1 MTDMYETPVAPVDD
15 RTPPTEPVTVPEVP
29 VDHVP
34 ETVPA
39 DEANGTV
46 EGGVWRAEAGRKG
59 AKRVHQLIE
68 AGRRYEQ
75 EHGLKSGR
83 QRLRQLIQL
92 GKLYE
97 AEHGERP
104 AGKKRRGTR
113 LSRQERDE
121 VVATLLKC
129 LVRIAKPSFR
139 AELGKLAPR
148 FLFLPISMNP
158 SSFGFAVAL
167 FPAPS
172 AQLVVGPLAP
182 CEHHN

>member
-1 MTDMYETPVAPVDD
+1 MSDMFELPPDD
-15 RTPPTEPVTVPEVP
+15 RTPPTEPVPVTEVP

-34 ETVPA
+34 EEM
-39 DEANGTV
+39 DGTP
-46 EGGVWRAEAGRKG
+46 GVWRAEAGRKG
-59 AKRVHQLIE
+59 AKRVHQLIQ
-68 AGRRYEQ
+68 AGKRYEQ

-83 QRLRQLIQL
+83 QRLRQLIEL

-139 AELGKLAPR
+139 GDLGKLAE
-148 FLFLPISMNP
+148 
-158 SSFGFAVAL
+158 AL
-167 FPAPS
+167 SPEKG
-172 AQLVVGPLAP
+172 Q
-182 CEHHN
+182 

>member
-15 RTPPTEPVTVPEVP
+15 RTPPTEPVAVTEVP

-34 ETVPA
+34 ETASVE
-39 DEANGTV
+39 DMNGA
-46 EGGVWRAEAGRKG
+46 GHGVWRAEAGRKG

-83 QRLRQLIQL
+83 QRLRQLIEL

-97 AEHGERP
+97 AEHGQRP
-104 AGKKRRGTR
+104 DGKKRRGTR

-129 LVRIAKPSFR
+129 LIRIAKPSFR
-139 AELGKLAPR
+139 ADLGKLAE
-148 FLFLPISMNP
+148 
-158 SSFGFAVAL
+158 AL
-167 FPAPS
+167 TPQKDQA
-172 AQLVVGPLAP
+172 A
-182 CEHHN
+182 